1 LKNFFS
7 FLFSFFVGVIL
18 IWVSWDNGNVIFI
31 GLGIFFIILSF
42 MLIFTP
48 EVSSIKV
55 YDNQFQIDDE
65 IYNIDDIV
73 ELNYN
78 FKQIREYF
86 NIYYKIELNI
96 TLKDKKIKKKLNSK
110 LDIKEGIRLIK
121 KVNKQFELPFSR
133 FYLKEYII
141 IIFFISVLLFV
152 FGNYL
157 KIEWINFVFIII
169 EFIFLF
175 AFIRE
180 IDRYI
185 SYKIFLSNLRD

>member
-1 LKNFFS
+1 MKKFFS
-7 FLFSFFVGVIL
+7 FLFSFLVGVIL
-18 IWVSWDNGNVIFI
+18 IWVSWDNGNVVLI

-42 MLIFTP
+42 ILIFTP
-48 EVSSIKV
+48 EISSIKV

-65 IYNIDDIV
+65 IYNIDDII
-73 ELNYN
+73 ELDYN

-96 TLKDKKIKKKLNSK
+96 ILKNKKIKKKLDSK
-110 LDIKEGIRLIK
+110 PDIKEGIRLIK

-141 IIFFISVLLFV
+141 IILFISVLLFV

-157 KIEWINFVFIII
+157 KIEWINFVFIIM

-175 AFIRE
+175 GFIRE

-185 SYKIFLSNLRD
+185 SYKIFLSKLRD

>member
-1 LKNFFS
+1 MKNFFS

-141 IIFFISVLLFV
+141 IIFFISVLLCV

-157 KIEWINFVFIII
+157 KIEWISFVFIII